1 VPEWMSYVAVF
12 VFGPLPVFG
21 LTVLGFYLYY
31 RWKYIDWVVRVFE
44 EKPFF
49 IIPRGVPAEGAEDVR
64 VPTPDGFT
72 LRGCYLKT
80 PAPFRRGV
88 VLFGLEFG
96 SNRWACRQYCDRL
109 LDAGYDIFACELRN
123 QGESEKDPAYEPLQ
137 WATDKDLTDARAA
150 LAYLHGRADAD
161 PAGVG
166 IFGIS
171 KGGSL
176 GLVLAAEDRRVRC
189 VATDGAF
196 ATYTTVVPFMRKFVQ
211 IIIKRRDRIR
221 RNIPDWFYG
230 LIGSAAMS
238 RSERRRGVKFVE
250 VEKSVRK
257 LRRPLLM
264 IQGGADTYITP
275 AITETLFADA
285 KKTKDKGLW
294 VVPGAKHNQALNVAG
309 DEYHAKLLAFF
320 DAHLG
325 SLNPAPAPASTADV
339 LLPVEAESVR
349 V

>member
-1 VPEWMSYVAVF
+1 MYYLLVF
-12 VFGPLPVFG
+12 VFGPVPVFG
-21 LTVLGFYLYY
+21 LTVLGAYLYY

-49 IIPRGVPAEGAEDVR
+49 IIPRGVAAEGAEEVR
-64 VPTPDGFT
+64 VPTADGLT
-72 LRGCYLKT
+72 LRACYIKT
-80 PAPFRRGV
+80 SAPHRRGV
-88 VLFGLEFG
+88 VMFGLEFG

-109 LDAGYDIFACELRN
+109 LDSGYDVFACELRN
-123 QGESEKDPAYEPLQ
+123 QGESDKDPTYEPLQ

-150 LAYLHGRADAD
+150 LAYLHSRQDSD

-176 GLVLAAEDRRVRC
+176 GLMLAAEDRRVRC
-189 VATDGAF
+189 IATDGAF

-211 IIIKRRDRIR
+211 ILVKRRESVR
-221 RNIPDWFYG
+221 RLIPDWFYG
-230 LIGSAAMS
+230 LIGQAAMN
-238 RSERRRGVKFVE
+238 RSQATRGVKFVE

-264 IQGGADTYITP
+264 IQGGADSYITP
-275 AITETLFADA
+275 AITEDLFKDA
-285 KKTKDKGLW
+285 KKAKSKELW
-294 VVPGAKHNQALNVAG
+294 VVPGAKHNQALNIAG
-309 DEYHAKLLAFF
+309 EAYHAKLVAFF
-320 DAHLG
+320 DEHLG
-325 SLNPAPAPASTADV
+325 ALNPAPAPVSDPDLALADE
-339 LLPVEAESVR
+339 PAAVR